1 LHIFRPEKQRQT
13 FVFERFDHSQMLRVA
28 QHTLPVMGFWLQC
41 WNEMVIC
48 PAKAVGRYSAALAD
62 KACRGLIRCCY
73 DNAGKRYAMPTYTRI
88 GMVSAGQLSP
98 LAYGLEQTYAGRDRH
113 IQAADFACHG
123 NRYQRIAM
131 FAGQAAQAFAFGTHD
146 NRDRSFEIGLVQ

>member
-1 LHIFRPEKQRQT
+1 MHVFRPEKQRQT

-48 PAKAVGRYSAALAD
+48 PAKAVGRHSAALAD

-73 DNAGKRYAMPTYTRI
+73 DNAGKRYAMPTYEAKPSM
-88 GMVSAGQLSP
+88 MVGHIRPQAVIQRKD
-98 LAYGLEQTYAGRDRH
+98 YVDRMLMGVKRRM
-113 IQAADFACHG
+113 AL
-123 NRYQRIAM
+123 R
-131 FAGQAAQAFAFGTHD
+131 
-146 NRDRSFEIGLVQ
+146 